1 MTRIL
6 WLFPAFLG
14 GPGSVGILVLRLVA
28 GTGTL
33 LLSFDSK
40 EARDRAAGELI
51 GESAL
56 LIQGSVAGGAR

>member
-1 MTRIL
+1 
-6 WLFPAFLG
+6 
-14 GPGSVGILVLRLVA
+14 VA

-33 LLSFDSK
+33 FLSFDSK

-56 LIQGSVAGGAR
+56 LIQGSVAGGAH